1 MRQLDTCDFCGDAA
15 DGVYEVVP
23 ASVAG
28 ESRRL
33 ALCTDCRATLQ
44 SVVDPLLDAAGSPS
58 AAPEPESESV
68 VAESAERTDDDTQTD
83 AAESADSTAEPA
95 ADDGI
100 VIESGSADEPEAAET
115 VDVDDADTS
124 STQSKRRPSG
134 YAQVIRLLQNRDG
147 AMPRDDLR
155 ALATNAYDL
164 GGREFDEVV
173 EAAVENGDLKE
184 SPAGLRTT

>member
-44 SVVDPLLDAAGSPS
+44 SVVGPLLDAAGSPPA
-58 AAPEPESESV
+58 AAPEAESEPE
-68 VAESAERTDDDTQTD
+68 AASAERTDGDTETD
-83 AAESADSTAEPA
+83 ASESASSAVESD

-100 VIESGSADEPEAAET
+100 VIESGSGDESGERET
-115 VDVDDADTS
+115 EDGDKANTGG
-124 STQSKRRPSG
+124 TQSKRRPSG
-134 YAQVIRLLQNRDG
+134 CAQVIRLLQNRDG
-147 AMPRDDLR
+147 PMPRDDLR

-164 GGREFDEVV
+164 GSREFDEAV
-173 EAAVENGDLKE
+173 EAGIENGDLEE

>member
-44 SVVDPLLDAAGSPS
+44 SVVDPLLDAAGAPQG
-58 AAPEPESESV
+58 AAPESGTDSGTESV
-68 VAESAERTDDDTQTD
+68 ERSDGDAER
-83 AAESADSTAEPA
+83 AASQSADSTAGA
-95 ADDGI
+95 DADDGI
-100 VIESGSADEPEAAET
+100 VIESGSADERDAAET
-115 VDVDDADTS
+115 ADGDDADRS
-124 STQSKRRPSG
+124 EQSKRRPSG
-134 YAQVIRLLQNRDG
+134 YARVIRLLQNRDG
-147 AMPRDDLR
+147 AMPREDLR

-164 GGREFDEVV
+164 GGREFDEAV
-173 EAAVENGDLKE
+173 EAAVENGDLEE